1 MELERVDTKRAYQR
15 IREQITTLELAPGS
29 VINDQQLA
37 QKLDMG
43 LAPVREALKLLA
55 HENLVVITP
64 RHGLYV
70 ADVNVPDLERLSAR
84 MAAQRATDDDIAVL
98 EALRQ
103 EQASTPAED
112 SRRLF
117 DVDHKFHQAIAQA
130 AHNKY
135 LAASLERLFG
145 LSQRLW
151 YLALPGQAKPG
162 LGFLPSSVEKHLE
175 LVEAIKTGDADQ
187 AEHIMREHVREFYAQ
202 VRTILQAEADLDSVD
217 IESADIE
224 SVDVES
230 ADIESVDI
238 ESADIES
245 VDVESADIESVDVES
260 VDIELVDVESVD
272 VESDGESE

>member
-37 QKLDMG
+37 QMLDMG

-70 ADVNVPDLERLSAR
+70 ADVNVPDLEQLSEMRLALEGLSAR
-84 MAAQRATDDDIAVL
+84 LAAQRANDDDNAVL

-117 DVDHKFHQAIAQA
+117 DVDHKFHQAVAQA

-151 YLALPGQAKPG
+151 YLALPS

-175 LVEAIKTGDADQ
+175 LVEAIKTRDGDQ
-187 AEHIMREHVREFYAQ
+187 AERIMREHVKEFYAQ
-202 VRTILQAEADLDSVD
+202 VRKILQAEAD
-217 IESADIE
+217 
-224 SVDVES
+224 
-230 ADIESVDI
+230 
-238 ESADIES
+238 
-245 VDVESADIESVDVES
+245 
-260 VDIELVDVESVD
+260 
-272 VESDGESE
+272 VESDDESE

>member
-37 QKLDMG
+37 RTLDMG

-70 ADVNVPDLERLSAR
+70 ADVNVPDLEQLSEMRLALEGLSAR
-84 MAAQRATDDDIAVL
+84 LAAQRATDDDNAVL

-130 AHNKY
+130 AQNKY
-135 LAASLERLFG
+135 LAASLESLFG

-151 YLALPGQAKPG
+151 YLALPS

-175 LVEAIKTGDADQ
+175 LVEAIKTQDGDQ
-187 AEHIMREHVREFYAQ
+187 AERIMREHVKEFYAQ
-202 VRTILQAEADLDSVD
+202 VRKILQAEADIDS
-217 IESADIE
+217 AG
-224 SVDVES
+224 VES
-230 ADIESVDI
+230 ADIEP
-238 ESADIES
+238 ADI
-245 VDVESADIESVDVES
+245 
-260 VDIELVDVESVD
+260 
-272 VESDGESE
+272 